1 MKSTFSLFRSSSI
14 YIARRKTALPV
25 LSIAQRGLH
34 QQFDIKNASCS
45 NGDNTNST
53 SSNPPLSFPCIDKL
67 ASRTMALDSGPEPSY
82 DKIVTG
88 YEKFEYPHP
97 FLLDHGGILPKF
109 DIAYETWG
117 TLNEKKDNAILIHT
131 GLSASSHAKS
141 HAKNTKPGWWEDF
154 IGPGAHIDTN
164 KFFVIC
170 TNVIGGCYGSTG
182 PSSVDP
188 ADGERYAT
196 RFPIVTIYDMVRA
209 QFKLL
214 DHLGIEKLHA
224 SVGSSMGGMQ
234 SVAAAKLFPDR
245 VKRLISISACVR
257 SHPYSIALR
266 HTQRQVLMADPNWNK
281 GFYYKGIPPHIGMK
295 LAREIAT
302 ISYRSGPE
310 WELRFGRKRAHENQS
325 PALCPDFLIET
336 YLDHQ
341 GERFCLQYDPNSLL
355 YISKAMDIFDMSS
368 SQFDK
373 LQSQRKHNLSKLE
386 EIVKKQQQLRNGS
399 EADSSRIM
407 AEACRSIVGHQSAL
421 EQTERDDLNDNHQQE
436 VKNGESKRPLTT
448 LSSSDPATQD
458 LVQGMKGINMPTL
471 VLGVQSDILFPVWQQ
486 KEIAE
491 CLRAAGNKRVT
502 YYELDAMFGHD
513 TFLIDRVSVG
523 GAIKGHLELLE
534 DNTT

>member
-1 MKSTFSLFRSSSI
+1 MTVLIRPAVQTAARRYQSTVAQSICIPDNNAKNNSSS
-14 YIARRKTALPV
+14 K
-25 LSIAQRGLH
+25 S
-34 QQFDIKNASCS
+34 SS
-45 NGDNTNST
+45 

-67 ASRTMALDSGPEPSY
+67 NSRTAELDNGPEPSY
-82 DKIVTG
+82 DKVVTG
-88 YEKFEYPHP
+88 YETFEYPHP

-109 DIAYETWG
+109 KIAYETWG
-117 TLNEKKDNAILIHT
+117 KLNEKRDNAILIHT

-141 HAKNTKPGWWEDF
+141 HAKNMKPGWWEEF
-154 IGPGAHIDTN
+154 IGPGSYIDTN

-182 PSSVDP
+182 PSSIDP

-196 RFPIVTIYDMVRA
+196 RFPIITIFDMVRA
-209 QFKLL
+209 QFLLL

-234 SVAAAKLFPDR
+234 SIAAAHLFPDR
-245 VKRLISISACVR
+245 IKRLVSVSACAR

-281 GFYYKGIPPHIGMK
+281 GFYYKGVPPHIGMK

-310 WELRFGRKRAHENQS
+310 WELRFGRKRAQENQT

-341 GERFCLQYDPNSLL
+341 GERFCLQYDANSLL
-355 YISKAMDIFDMSS
+355 YISKAMDIFDMSRS
-368 SQFDK
+368 ATDA
-373 LQSQRKHNLSKLE
+373 LAEQRRRNAHKIDQILH
-386 EIVKKQQQLRNGS
+386 KQQTINQ
-399 EADSSRIM
+399 
-407 AEACRSIVGHQSAL
+407 QSAL
-421 EQTERDDLNDNHQQE
+421 EMHDAAVVEPPETKKTRPALTSLSQT
-436 VKNGESKRPLTT
+436 
-448 LSSSDPATQD
+448 DPAVQD
-458 LVQGMKGINMPTL
+458 LIDGMKGIKMPTL
-471 VLGVQSDILFPVWQQ
+471 VLGAQSDILFPVWQQ

-491 CLRAAGNKRVT
+491 CLRASGNKHVT

-534 DNTT
+534 

>member
-1 MKSTFSLFRSSSI
+1 SL
-14 YIARRKTALPV
+14 
-25 LSIAQRGLH
+25 LSLTPRGIH
-34 QQFDIKNASCS
+34 QQTGLKSC
-45 NGDNTNST
+45 NMDNSAT
-53 SSNPPLSFPCIDKL
+53 SSNPPLSFPCIDKMN
-67 ASRTMALDSGPEPSY
+67 SRTLELDSGPEPSY

-97 FLLDHGGILPKF
+97 FLLDHGGILPRVE
-109 DIAYETWG
+109 IAYETWG

-141 HAKNTKPGWWEDF
+141 HEKNTKPGWWEDF
-154 IGPGAHIDTN
+154 IGPGANIDTN

-170 TNVIGGCYGSTG
+170 TNAVGGCYGSTG
-182 PSSVDP
+182 PSSIDP

-196 RFPIVTIYDMVRA
+196 RFPIITIFDMIRA

-214 DHLGIEKLHA
+214 DHLGIDKLHA

-234 SVAAAKLFPDR
+234 SIAAAKLFPER
-245 VKRLISISACVR
+245 VKRLISISACAR

-281 GFYYKGIPPHIGMK
+281 GFYYKGIPPHVGMK

-310 WELRFGRKRAHENQS
+310 WELRFGRKRSNENQS

-355 YISKAMDIFDMSS
+355 YISKAMDMFDMSS
-368 SQFDK
+368 SEIAK
-373 LQSQRKHNLSKLE
+373 LARQRQHNLPKIE
-386 EIVKKQQQLRNGS
+386 EILKHRQGL
-399 EADSSRIM
+399 EHPEEEDSRVM
-407 AEACRSIVGHQSAL
+407 AEACRSVMGAYTAL
-421 EQTERDDLNDNHQQE
+421 EGKQVNN
-436 VKNGESKRPLTT
+436 ESEKKSKPRLTT
-448 LSSSDPATQD
+448 LSSDPATQD
-458 LVQGMKGINMPTL
+458 LVEGMSGITMPTL

-491 CLRAAGNKRVT
+491 CLRAAGNNRVT

-523 GAIKGHLELLE
+523 GAIKGHLELL
-534 DNTT
+534 DDDA

>member
-1 MKSTFSLFRSSSI
+1 MRPAVSLSRTLYTRILPRASV
-14 YIARRKTALPV
+14 KPV
-25 LSIAQRGLH
+25 LGLYHRTFH
-34 QQFDIKNASCS
+34 QQSAAKNASC
-45 NGDNTNST
+45 NLDNST
-53 SSNPPLSFPCIDKL
+53 SSNPPLSFPCIDKMN
-67 ASRTMALDSGPEPSY
+67 SRTLELDSGPEPSY
-82 DKIVTG
+82 DNIVTG
-88 YEKFEYPHP
+88 YEKFEYPYP

-141 HAKNTKPGWWEDF
+141 HAKNTKPGWWENF
-154 IGPGAHIDTN
+154 IGPGANIDTN

-182 PSSVDP
+182 PSSIDP

-196 RFPIVTIYDMVRA
+196 RFPIITIFDMIRA

-214 DHLGIEKLHA
+214 DHLGIDKLHA

-234 SVAAAKLFPDR
+234 SIAAAKLFPER
-245 VKRLISISACVR
+245 VKRLISISACAR

-281 GFYYKGIPPHIGMK
+281 GFYYKGIPPHVGMK

-310 WELRFGRKRAHENQS
+310 WELRFGRKRSNENQS

-355 YISKAMDIFDMSS
+355 YISKGMDMFDMSRS
-368 SQFDK
+368 ETEK
-373 LQSQRKHNLSKLE
+373 LQRQREQNLPKVE
-386 EIVKKQQQLRNGS
+386 EILKRRKELKTS
-399 EADSSRIM
+399 EEQDDRIM
-407 AEACRSIVGHQSAL
+407 AEVCRSVIGTQSAL
-421 EQTERDDLNDNHQQE
+421 EGKEEEVVPENTEGKKAR
-436 VKNGESKRPLTT
+436 LTT
-448 LSSSDPATQD
+448 LSSDPATQD
-458 LVQGMKGINMPTL
+458 LVEGMRGINMPTL

-491 CLRAAGNKRVT
+491 CLRASGNNNVT

-523 GAIKGHLELLE
+523 GAIKGHLELLDE
-534 DNTT
+534 DL

>member
-1 MKSTFSLFRSSSI
+1 MRPFLQLNRLQALKRTRFYAAPLFLKSFHSQS
-14 YIARRKTALPV
+14 V
-25 LSIAQRGLH
+25 L
-34 QQFDIKNASCS
+34 KNHAVCH
-45 NGDNTNST
+45 N
-53 SSNPPLSFPCIDKL
+53 SSNPPMDFPCIDKL
-67 ASRTMALDSGPEPSY
+67 NSRTAELDNGPEPSY
-82 DKIVTG
+82 DKVVTG
-88 YEKFEYPHP
+88 YERFEYAHP

-117 TLNEKKDNAILIHT
+117 QLNEKRDNAILIHT

-141 HAKNTKPGWWEDF
+141 HAKNLKPGWWEDF
-154 IGPGAHIDTN
+154 IGPGSHIDTN

-182 PSSVDP
+182 PSSIDP

-196 RFPIVTIYDMVRA
+196 RFPVVTIFDMVRA

-214 DHLGIEKLHA
+214 DHLGIDKLHA

-234 SVAAAKLFPDR
+234 SIAAARLFPDR
-245 VKRLISISACVR
+245 VNRLISISACAR

-266 HTQRQVLMADPNWNK
+266 HTQRQVLMSDPNWNK
-281 GFYYKGIPPHIGMK
+281 GFYYKGIPPHVGMK

-310 WELRFGRKRAHENQS
+310 WELRFGRKRANESQS

-341 GERFCLQYDPNSLL
+341 GEKFCLQYDANSLL
-355 YISKAMDIFDMSS
+355 YISKAMDIFDMSRS
-368 SQFDK
+368 KFDHLQTQREQNTPK
-373 LQSQRKHNLSKLE
+373 LQELLKSA
-386 EIVKKQQQLRNGS
+386 S
-399 EADSSRIM
+399 EDSRQM
-407 AEACRSIVGHQSAL
+407 AEACRHVVGHSTALKGKQETPSKTQS
-421 EQTERDDLNDNHQQE
+421 T
-436 VKNGESKRPLTT
+436 V
-448 LSSSDPATQD
+448 DPATTD
-458 LVQGMKGINMPTL
+458 LIEGMKEIDMPAL

-491 CLRAAGNKRVT
+491 CLRASGNKHVT
-502 YYELDAMFGHD
+502 YYELDAMYGHD

-523 GAIKGHLELLE
+523 GAIKGHLELL
-534 DNTT
+534 DRDF

>member
-1 MKSTFSLFRSSSI
+1 MRSTLALVRASYSHTIKKTSI
-14 YIARRKTALPV
+14 RPV
-25 LSIAQRGLH
+25 LSLSQRAGIH
-34 QQFDIKNASCS
+34 NQTKVENASCAV
-45 NGDNTNST
+45 NNTAT

-67 ASRTMALDSGPEPSY
+67 NSRTMELDSGPEPSY
-82 DKIVTG
+82 DNIVTG

-154 IGPGAHIDTN
+154 IGPGANIDTN

-170 TNVIGGCYGSTG
+170 TNAIGGCYGSTG
-182 PSSVDP
+182 PSSIDP
-188 ADGERYAT
+188 ADGDRYAT
-196 RFPIVTIYDMVRA
+196 RFPIVTIFDMIRA

-234 SVAAAKLFPDR
+234 SIAAAKLFPER
-245 VKRLISISACVR
+245 VKRLISISACAR

-266 HTQRQVLMADPNWNK
+266 HTQRQVLMNDPNWNK
-281 GFYYKGIPPHIGMK
+281 GFYYKSIPPHVGMK

-310 WELRFGRKRAHENQS
+310 WELRFGRKRANENQS

-355 YISKAMDIFDMSS
+355 YISKAMDMFDMSRS
-368 SQFDK
+368 EMEK
-373 LQSQRKHNLSKLE
+373 LQSQREHNLPKVE
-386 EIVKKQQQLRNGS
+386 EILKRRKQLERPD
-399 EADSSRIM
+399 EEDARIM
-407 AEACRSIVGHQSAL
+407 AEACRSVMGTQSAL
-421 EQTERDDLNDNHQQE
+421 EGKEDEEEQM
-436 VKNGESKRPLTT
+436 SKKPAGKKRLTT
-448 LSSSDPATQD
+448 LSSDPATQD
-458 LVQGMKGINMPTL
+458 LVEGMKGINMPTL

-491 CLRAAGNKRVT
+491 CLRASGNHRVT

-523 GAIKGHLELLE
+523 GAIKGHLELLDE
-534 DNTT
+534 DTA

>member
-1 MKSTFSLFRSSSI
+1 MHKCLKELQFTSVLFSSS
-14 YIARRKTALPV
+14 
-25 LSIAQRGLH
+25 S
-34 QQFDIKNASCS
+34 S
-45 NGDNTNST
+45 

-67 ASRTMALDSGPEPSY
+67 NSRTQELDNGPEPSY
-82 DKIVTG
+82 DNVVTG

-97 FLLDHGGILPKF
+97 FLLDHGGLLPKL

-188 ADGERYAT
+188 ADSERYAT
-196 RFPIVTIYDMVRA
+196 RFPILTVFDMVRA

-214 DHLGIEKLHA
+214 DSLGINKLHA

-234 SVAAAKLFPDR
+234 SIAAAKLFPDR
-245 VKRLISISACVR
+245 VKRLISISACAR

-281 GFYYKGIPPHIGMK
+281 GFYYKGIPPHVGMK

-310 WELRFGRKRAHENQS
+310 WELRFGRKRANENQS

-355 YISKAMDIFDMSS
+355 YISKAMDMFDMSQS
-368 SQFDK
+368 SVAA
-373 LQSQRKHNLSKLE
+373 LQAQRQANL
-386 EIVKKQQQLRNGS
+386 VKYESVLKSS
-399 EADSSRIM
+399 ESDAGTL
-407 AEACRSIVGHQSAL
+407 AEFCRQATGEQSAL
-421 EQTERDDLNDNHQQE
+421 EGREEEQVEEPKKKT
-436 VKNGESKRPLTT
+436 KAALTT
-448 LSSSDPATQD
+448 LSSTDPATQD
-458 LVQGMKGINMPTL
+458 LVEGMKGINMPTL

-491 CLRAAGNKRVT
+491 CLKASGNNRVT

-523 GAIKGHLELLE
+523 GAIKGHLELL
-534 DNTT
+534 D

>member
-1 MKSTFSLFRSSSI
+1 MRSTLALVRASYSHAVKPASIRPMLSLS
-14 YIARRKTALPV
+14 
-25 LSIAQRGLH
+25 QRAIH
-34 QQFDIKNASCS
+34 NQTKAESASCS
-45 NGDNTNST
+45 ISNSAT

-67 ASRTMALDSGPEPSY
+67 NSRTMELDSGPEPSY
-82 DKIVTG
+82 DNIVTG

-154 IGPGAHIDTN
+154 IGPGANIDTN

-170 TNVIGGCYGSTG
+170 TNAIGGCYGSTG
-182 PSSVDP
+182 PSSIDP
-188 ADGERYAT
+188 ADGDRYAT
-196 RFPIVTIYDMVRA
+196 RFPIVTIFDMIRA

-214 DHLGIEKLHA
+214 DHLGIDKLHA

-234 SVAAAKLFPDR
+234 SIAAAKLFPER
-245 VKRLISISACVR
+245 VKRLISISACAR

-281 GFYYKGIPPHIGMK
+281 GFYYKSIPPHVGMK

-310 WELRFGRKRAHENQS
+310 WELRFGRKRANENQS

-355 YISKAMDIFDMSS
+355 YISKAMDMFDMSRS
-368 SQFDK
+368 EVEK
-373 LQSQRKHNLSKLE
+373 LQGQREHNLPKVE
-386 EIVKKQQQLRNGS
+386 EILKRRQQLERP
-399 EADSSRIM
+399 EEEDARIM
-407 AEACRSIVGHQSAL
+407 AEACRSVIGTQSAL
-421 EQTERDDLNDNHQQE
+421 EGKEEEEEQ
-436 VKNGESKRPLTT
+436 VSKKPAGKKRLTT
-448 LSSSDPATQD
+448 LSSDPATQD
-458 LVQGMKGINMPTL
+458 LVEGMKGINMPTL

-491 CLRAAGNKRVT
+491 CLRAAGNNRVT

-523 GAIKGHLELLE
+523 GAIKGHLELLDE
-534 DNTT
+534 DTA

>member
-1 MKSTFSLFRSSSI
+1 MNKLTLLRSSI
-14 YIARRKTALPV
+14 PLRRLPYQSLLALN
-25 LSIAQRGLH
+25 QRNLH
-34 QQFDIKNASCS
+34 TPPLQSSCS
-45 NGDNTNST
+45 ST

-67 ASRTMALDSGPEPSY
+67 NSRTLELDSGPEPSY

-88 YEKFEYPHP
+88 YETFNHPHP
-97 FLLDHGGILPKF
+97 FLLDHGGILPNI

-141 HAKNTKPGWWEDF
+141 HAKNTKPGWWEEF
-154 IGPGAHIDTN
+154 IGPGSHIDTN

-188 ADGERYAT
+188 ADGEKYAT
-196 RFPIVTIYDMVRA
+196 RFPIITIFDMVRA

-234 SVAAAKLFPDR
+234 SIAAANLFPER
-245 VKRLISISACVR
+245 VKRLISISACAR

-281 GFYYKGIPPHIGMK
+281 GFYYKGIPPHVGMK

-310 WELRFGRKRAHENQS
+310 WELRFGRKRANENQS

-355 YISKAMDIFDMSS
+355 YISKAMDMFDMSS
-368 SQFDK
+368 SETAK
-373 LQSQRKHNLSKLE
+373 LLKQRENNMTKVEQIMSQCGE
-386 EIVKKQQQLRNGS
+386 EVNAQ
-399 EADSSRIM
+399 M
-407 AEACRSIVGHQSAL
+407 VAETCRSVIGTQSAL
-421 EQTERDDLNDNHQQE
+421 EGKDQT
-436 VKNGESKRPLTT
+436 KTLTT
-448 LSSSDPATQD
+448 LSPDPATQD
-458 LVQGMKGINMPTL
+458 LVQGMKNIKMPAL

-491 CLRAAGNKRVT
+491 CLRASGNKRVT

-534 DNTT
+534 E

>member
-1 MKSTFSLFRSSSI
+1 MRSTLALVRASYSHALKTTPIRPMLSLS
-14 YIARRKTALPV
+14 
-25 LSIAQRGLH
+25 QRGIH
-34 QQFDIKNASCS
+34 NQTKVESASCS
-45 NGDNTNST
+45 ISNSAT

-67 ASRTMALDSGPEPSY
+67 NSRTMELDSGPEPSY
-82 DKIVTG
+82 DNIVTG

-154 IGPGAHIDTN
+154 IGPGANIDTN

-170 TNVIGGCYGSTG
+170 TNAIGGCYGSTG
-182 PSSVDP
+182 PSSIDP
-188 ADGERYAT
+188 ADGDRYAT
-196 RFPIVTIYDMVRA
+196 RFPIVTIFDMIRA

-214 DHLGIEKLHA
+214 DHLGIDKLHA

-234 SVAAAKLFPDR
+234 SIAAAKLFPER
-245 VKRLISISACVR
+245 VKRLISISACAR

-281 GFYYKGIPPHIGMK
+281 GFYYKSIPPHVGMK

-310 WELRFGRKRAHENQS
+310 WELRFGRKRANEHQS

-355 YISKAMDIFDMSS
+355 YISKAMDMFDMSRS
-368 SQFDK
+368 EMEK
-373 LQSQRKHNLSKLE
+373 LQSQREHNLPKVE
-386 EIVKKQQQLRNGS
+386 EILKRRQQLEHS
-399 EADSSRIM
+399 DKEDARIM
-407 AEACRSIVGHQSAL
+407 AEACRSVIGTQSAL
-421 EQTERDDLNDNHQQE
+421 EGKEEEEEQ
-436 VKNGESKRPLTT
+436 VSKKPAGKKRLTT
-448 LSSSDPATQD
+448 LSSDPATQD
-458 LVQGMKGINMPTL
+458 LVEGMKGINMPTL

-491 CLRAAGNKRVT
+491 CLRASGNNRVT

-523 GAIKGHLELLE
+523 GAIKGHLELLDE
-534 DNTT
+534 DTA